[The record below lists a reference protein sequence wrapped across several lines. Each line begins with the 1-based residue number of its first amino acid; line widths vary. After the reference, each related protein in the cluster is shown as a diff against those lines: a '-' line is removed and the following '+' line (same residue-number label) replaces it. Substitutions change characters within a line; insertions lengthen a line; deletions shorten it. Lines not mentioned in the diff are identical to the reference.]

1 MAFLACFLSNH
12 SLPHAA
18 ASVGGAHI
26 AASLPSTVGGDDSD
40 SVARTS
46 YPLRSQLLHYL
57 LPTSR
62 SEVSGSNVVGGLE
75 ALDIGRSLDAA
86 CCRVEQDVRYAL

>member
-18 ASVGGAHI
+18 AGVGGAHI

-40 SVARTS
+40 SVAMTS

-62 SEVSGSNVVGGLE
+62 PEVSGSNVVGGLE
-75 ALDIGRSLDAA
+75 GRSLDAA
-86 CCRVEQDVRYAL
+86 CCRVEQDVRYAV